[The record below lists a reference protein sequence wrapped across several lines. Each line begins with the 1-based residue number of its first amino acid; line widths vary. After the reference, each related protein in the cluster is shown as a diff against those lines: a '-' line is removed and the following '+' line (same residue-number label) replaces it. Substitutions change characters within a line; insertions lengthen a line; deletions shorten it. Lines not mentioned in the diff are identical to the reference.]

1 MQLLCSNKIFPLLSF
16 LLISASQWR
25 CYQYLKDILK
35 YRKTVVRMENETLT
49 TTGLAKLTKFFQNSL
64 IQIIKQNIQVKV
76 WDSFV
81 EI

>member
-1 MQLLCSNKIFPLLSF
+1 
-16 LLISASQWR
+16 
-25 CYQYLKDILK
+25 
-35 YRKTVVRMENETLT
+35 MENETLT
-49 TTGLAKLTKFFQNSL
+49 TTGLAKLTKFFQNFL